1 MYSVKRN
8 IWTFN
13 LFIVTKHFLLSLVH
27 YKGKVQLITNT
38 SAYLERNRLFGYTKI
53 LYLTFFSFY
62 KD

>member
-1 MYSVKRN
+1 MYSVRN

-13 LFIVTKHFLLSLVH
+13 LFMVTKHFLLSLVH

-38 SAYLERNRLFGYTKI
+38 SAYLEKNRLFGYTKI
-53 LYLTFFSFY
+53 LNLKFFSFY